1 MVKQNIYVIIKYFS
15 FSDYF
20 TSYNKMRTSKDRY
33 LLKGMSMAML
43 SPPQTWC
50 HRGGVHGEEGGGEGV

>member
-1 MVKQNIYVIIKYFS
+1 MVKQNIYVIIKYFL

-20 TSYNKMRTSKDRY
+20 TSYNKMRASKGRY

-43 SPPQTWC
+43 SSPPDMVPAGQGPW
-50 HRGGVHGEEGGGEGV
+50 GGRWR